1 MRTLPQPH
9 PGDDR
14 EEGEGNDT
22 SGSVGQ
28 DLFVCRLG
36 PQARQDAEAD
46 EPQERPHRCQVFTG
60 EKHVSSVN
68 FKYHFLIYGTVPSLN
83 YVVKKWKP
91 TLTRESK
98 ITYYNVFSVF
108 GIADVREVGI

>member
-83 YVVKKWKP
+83 YVVKK
-91 TLTRESK
+91 
-98 ITYYNVFSVF
+98 
-108 GIADVREVGI
+108 